1 MPPQDNLEI
10 RPGQPGVGK
19 GRPCLTNLL
28 SSYDKVICL
37 VGEGKAVDVT
47 YREFSKAFG
56 TVSHKPCPRETG
68 CSRLGGAHR
77 SLGGTLA
84 DGRARGGVG
93 NVTSSWAGHQGC
105 PQGSVLAPALF
116 NTFIKNLGGGIGG
129 PQSVCR

>member
-28 SSYDKVICL
+28 SSCDKVTCL

-47 YREFSKAFG
+47 YWELSKAFG
-56 TVSHKPCPRETG
+56 TVSHKPCPGETG
-68 CSRLGGAHR
+68 CSRLGGVHR

-84 DGRARGGVG
+84 DGRAQGGVG

-105 PQGSVLAPALF
+105 PQGSALAPALF
-116 NTFIKNLGGGIGG
+116 NTFIKNLGGGIRG